1 MDERDKK
8 KKKKRTNSY
17 DDALDNAASFE
28 EARAIINARLNHLC
42 IDLSDCPEVE
52 NRLIREIN
60 KAYEEQ
66 NVNLM
71 DLYAGFYSPCKVSD
85 TVFVPRGQGDMN
97 DVMIDFSE
105 GFDEFIESLEET
117 YVNNIMR
124 RRRAAVLLKRMLSM
138 KLPYSRLMYLYYY
151 KKLDPIVIIDDLYI
165 SRATFYRIKSVAIN
179 MLTSMYFTP
188 GDQDPEKKGGS
199 K

>member
-1 MDERDKK
+1 
-8 KKKKRTNSY
+8 
-17 DDALDNAASFE
+17 
-28 EARAIINARLNHLC
+28 
-42 IDLSDCPEVE
+42 
-52 NRLIREIN
+52 
-60 KAYEEQ
+60 
-66 NVNLM
+66 
-71 DLYAGFYSPCKVSD
+71 
-85 TVFVPRGQGDMN
+85 VPRGQGDMN

-179 MLTSMYFTP
+179 MLTSMYFAP

>member
-1 MDERDKK
+1 
-8 KKKKRTNSY
+8 
-17 DDALDNAASFE
+17 
-28 EARAIINARLNHLC
+28 
-42 IDLSDCPEVE
+42 
-52 NRLIREIN
+52 
-60 KAYEEQ
+60 
-66 NVNLM
+66 
-71 DLYAGFYSPCKVSD
+71 
-85 TVFVPRGQGDMN
+85 VPRGQGDMN

-188 GDQDPEKKGGS
+188 GDQDPEEKGGS